1 MGVVWNV
8 STNHHPNMETVT
20 EVKHFA
26 AGFIGIGWTLQALN
40 ANSELIAQCS
50 KKDFGCL
57 GIDNGAKF
65 EDFLA
70 RSLFKGFKGY
80 SCETNEYDRHQWCLC
95 KPGEKVSKISS
106 VHNNKKEDRKWT
118 LTCSRIEPEFNVPN
132 VNTWYE
138 ETEWTEYDNLIR
150 WNGKLE
156 NKFLVGMTSV
166 HNNTREDR
174 KFKFFTAR
182 SDDWYLTDCVY
193 HQDINDWD
201 RKLQIT
207 LGGDEVI
214 SYLSSYH
221 SNKHEDR
228 IWIIEVCKLRKK
240 CTEISKIQYDTVKS
254 DVTREEVFA
263 GRQIFDNKNGQSENS
278 FIATIS
284 KTASNSL
291 TESYTFSRTSGW
303 TAGVSMSITAGATF
317 GLPGINEASLEL
329 TAGASASWNF
339 GKTWTRSNSTE
350 YSEKNGRKMSYKAN
364 CKAGCVCT
372 LDVVVKTAKGVIP
385 YKMWSQSVDK
395 KHQCVEEGELKVD
408 YSFDGTATV
417 NDVC

>member
-1 MGVVWNV
+1 MGSINSSVNNIPNCWMMFRAIFLVSGCVW
-8 STNHHPNMETVT
+8 
-20 EVKHFA
+20 
-26 AGFIGIGWTLQALN
+26 
-40 ANSELIAQCS
+40 
-50 KKDFGCL
+50 L
-57 GIDNGAKF
+57 GSHGLPKRDQSG
-65 EDFLA
+65 FLA
-70 RSLFKGFKGY
+70 RSSRKGY
-80 SCETNEYDRHQWCLC
+80 SCETNEYDKPQWCLC

-106 VHNNKKEDRKWT
+106 VHNNKKEDRRWT
-118 LTCSRIEPEFNVPN
+118 LTCSKIEPEFKVPN
-132 VNTWYE
+132 VNSWYE
-138 ETEWTEYDNLIR
+138 ETKENEYDKPIS
-150 WNGKLE
+150 WNGRPWDL
-156 NKFLVGMTSV
+156 FLVGMTSV
-166 HNNTREDR
+166 HNNKKEDR

-182 SDDWYLTDCVY
+182 SDNWYLTDCVL
-193 HQDINDWD
+193 HKNINNWD
-201 RKLQIT
+201 GKLEYT
-207 LGGDEVI
+207 LGDDEAI
-214 SYLSSYH
+214 SGLYSYH
-221 SNKHEDR
+221 SNKKEDR
-228 IWIIEVCKLRKK
+228 LWSIEVCKLRKK

-291 TESYTFSRTSGW
+291 TESYKFSRTSGW
-303 TAGVSMSITAGATF
+303 TAGVSMSISAGATF

-372 LDVVVKTAKGVIP
+372 LDVVVKTAKGVVP

-395 KHQCVEEGELKVD
+395 KHQCVEEGELKLD